1 MPVTRIRRVA
11 HRATATVHLPTGGTG
26 GGLGGNGSGA
36 GTGFGGV
43 GAGGGLGF
51 GEGSCGMLR
60 KRRTLNV
67 QRSTFNSNIAWVTAA
82 TCRKLG
88 IRARSLRQNPN
99 PFDTKKRAFSE
110 TRPALAAI
118 LDDWGRRRDSVQLR
132 DSEKTIFAYKLKPSD

>member
-1 MPVTRIRRVA
+1 MPVARTRRVA

-36 GTGFGGV
+36 GTGLGGV

-67 QRSTFNSNIAWVTAA
+67 QRSTFNSNIGWFTAA
-82 TCRKLG
+82 FCRKLDKHEQ
-88 IRARSLRQNPN
+88 SLR
-99 PFDTKKRAFSE
+99 
-110 TRPALAAI
+110 
-118 LDDWGRRRDSVQLR
+118 
-132 DSEKTIFAYKLKPSD
+132 

>member
-11 HRATATVHLPTGGTG
+11 HRAPATVHLPTGGTG

-51 GEGSCGMLR
+51 REGSCGMLG

-82 TCRKLG
+82 ICRKLG
-88 IRARSLRQNPN
+88 IRERSRRRNPS
-99 PFDTKKRAFSE
+99 PFDKKKRAFSE
-110 TRPALAAI
+110 TRPARAAI
-118 LDDWGRRRDSVQLR
+118 LDD
-132 DSEKTIFAYKLKPSD
+132 